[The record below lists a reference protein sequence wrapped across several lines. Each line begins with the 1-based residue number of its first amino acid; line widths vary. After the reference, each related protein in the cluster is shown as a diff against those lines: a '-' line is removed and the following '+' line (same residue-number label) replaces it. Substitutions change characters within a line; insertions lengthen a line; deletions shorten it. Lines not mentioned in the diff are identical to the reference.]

1 MFLQMVL
8 LFTITISSDLLI
20 KYLKEYSKRKT
31 SYKKNNF
38 LLITFGLIIGLIPC
52 IFIPHLFLFWI
63 PATLYSFRE
72 WLG

>member
-1 MFLQMVL
+1 MKKEFNE
-8 LFTITISSDLLI
+8 
-20 KYLKEYSKRKT
+20 YLKEYSKRKT

-63 PATLYSFRE
+63 PATLYSF
-72 WLG
+72 

>member
-1 MFLQMVL
+1 MKKEFNE
-8 LFTITISSDLLI
+8 
-20 KYLKEYSKRKT
+20 YLKEYSKSKT
-31 SYKKNNF
+31 SSKKNNF
-38 LLITFGLIIGLIPC
+38 FLITLGLIIGLIPC

>member
-1 MFLQMVL
+1 MKKEFNEYLKGI
-8 LFTITISSDLLI
+8 FKKKDLLQ
-20 KYLKEYSKRKT
+20 
-31 SYKKNNF
+31 KNNF

>member
-1 MFLQMVL
+1 MKKEFNE
-8 LFTITISSDLLI
+8 
-20 KYLKEYSKRKT
+20 YLKEYSKRKT

-63 PATLYSFRE
+63 PATLYSFTE